1 MFDSERT
8 AVENDIIQFLTGEGI
23 PVPDEVKWLPIP
35 FAGEWGISTPIFPVA
50 ALEAR
55 SGKKVAVPQRAQEIA
70 EMLRDHLGA
79 PAGFGRVEA
88 EKGYLNLFFAT
99 SEYSRRVV
107 DSVLAAGDRFGFAP
121 ARGETVMVE
130 YSQPNTH
137 KPLHVGHLRNMIL
150 GAAICNILEAAG
162 YEVVRANYP
171 GDTGLHVI
179 KWMWNYLRNHDGEEP
194 PEDKIRWLGDIY
206 AEANQLLE
214 QNPYL
219 ETEMRALFKRWEEKD
234 PQVMA
239 LWRKTRQWS
248 IEGFNIAYEPLDI
261 RFDKYYWQS
270 ELDEPGK
277 AVVEELIDRGLAD
290 DERPEGSVVVRIDD
304 LLGLEKEKYR
314 VMVVLRSDNTALYA
328 TWDLALAIKKFEDY
342 DLSRSIY
349 VVDVR
354 QSQHLQQVFKT
365 LEIMGKP
372 WADRL
377 YHLPYEIVNLP
388 GNVTMKSREGTV
400 VLLEDLLREAVK
412 RAWEVGQEKNP
423 DLDKAVRR
431 EVAEAVAYGALKFPM
446 LARDNTRLA
455 TFDWEVALDF
465 NGQAAPYIQYAHVRA
480 NSILDKG
487 GGIPRESH
495 TPEHELHV
503 SEIELIDLL
512 SRIPGEVL
520 RAAEE
525 YKTLHITN
533 AAYELARAF
542 SDFYNRCP
550 VLSEEPQVREFRLRL
565 VAAARQGLKNML
577 GLLGIQAPR
586 VM

>member
-277 AVVEELIDRGLAD
+277 TVVEELIDRGLAD

-455 TFDWEVALDF
+455 TFDWEIALDF

-487 GGIPRESH
+487 GGIPGESH
-495 TPEHELHV
+495 TPEHQLHV

-512 SRIPGEVL
+512 SRIPAEVL

-550 VLSEEPQVREFRLRL
+550 VLSEEPQVRAFRLRL

>member
-35 FAGEWGISTPIFPVA
+35 FAGEWGISTPIFPLA

-455 TFDWEVALDF
+455 TFDWEIALDF

-550 VLSEEPQVREFRLRL
+550 VLSEEPQVRAFRLRL

>member
-35 FAGEWGISTPIFPVA
+35 FAGEWGISTPIFPLA

-290 DERPEGSVVVRIDD
+290 DERPEGSVVVRLDD

-550 VLSEEPQVREFRLRL
+550 VLSEEPQVRAFRLRL

>member
-35 FAGEWGISTPIFPVA
+35 FAGEWGISTPIFPLA

-277 AVVEELIDRGLAD
+277 TVVEELIDRGLAD

>member
-35 FAGEWGISTPIFPVA
+35 FAGEWGISTPIFPLA

>member
-277 AVVEELIDRGLAD
+277 TVVEELIDRGLAD

-455 TFDWEVALDF
+455 TFDWEIALDF

-487 GGIPRESH
+487 GGIPGESH
-495 TPEHELHV
+495 TPEHQLHV

-550 VLSEEPQVREFRLRL
+550 VLSEEPQVRAFRLRL

>member
-35 FAGEWGISTPIFPVA
+35 FAGEWGISTPIFPLA

-277 AVVEELIDRGLAD
+277 TVVEELIDRGLAD

-455 TFDWEVALDF
+455 TFDWEIALDF

-487 GGIPRESH
+487 GGIPGESH
-495 TPEHELHV
+495 TPEHQLHV

-550 VLSEEPQVREFRLRL
+550 VLSEEPQVRAFRLRL

>member
-23 PVPDEVKWLPIP
+23 PVPVEVKWLPIP
-35 FAGEWGISTPIFPVA
+35 FAGEWGISTPIFPLA

-487 GGIPRESH
+487 GGIPGESH
-495 TPEHELHV
+495 TPEHQLHV

-550 VLSEEPQVREFRLRL
+550 VLSEEPQVRAFRLRL

>member
-248 IEGFNIAYEPLDI
+248 IEGFSIAYEPLDI

-277 AVVEELIDRGLAD
+277 TVVEELIDRGLAD

-487 GGIPRESH
+487 GGIPGESH
-495 TPEHELHV
+495 TPEHQLHV

>member
-35 FAGEWGISTPIFPVA
+35 FAGEWGISTPIFPLA

-277 AVVEELIDRGLAD
+277 TVVEELIDRGLAD

-487 GGIPRESH
+487 GGIPGESH
-495 TPEHELHV
+495 TPEHQLHV

-512 SRIPGEVL
+512 SRIPAEVL

>member
-35 FAGEWGISTPIFPVA
+35 FAGEWGISTPIFPLA

-248 IEGFNIAYEPLDI
+248 IEGFSIAYEPLDI

-487 GGIPRESH
+487 GGIPGESH
-495 TPEHELHV
+495 TPEHQLHV

>member
-248 IEGFNIAYEPLDI
+248 IEGFSIAYEPLDI

-487 GGIPRESH
+487 GGIPGESH

>member
-277 AVVEELIDRGLAD
+277 TVVEELIDRGLAD

-487 GGIPRESH
+487 GGIPGESH
-495 TPEHELHV
+495 TPEHQLHV

>member
-35 FAGEWGISTPIFPVA
+35 FAGEWGISTPIFPLA

-512 SRIPGEVL
+512 SRIPAEVL